1 MWPEN
6 GITSQSVLSQGLVS
20 KGRDDA
26 FYHRGVWPS
35 EGKDNVA
42 IGSDGLAYL
51 GLLELN
57 KGA

>member
-35 EGKDNVA
+35 EGKDNVESA
-42 IGSDGLAYL
+42 RLFMWPEQNSATM
-51 GLLELN
+51 
-57 KGA
+57 